1 MRKSKFRQL
10 ENRFFVL
17 QKAEESIDIQNYDE
31 YCKIRDEYT
40 NLLNEWS
47 FFDYIFANKEESELK
62 DRISRARRTFTKRFE
77 EENKE
82 FKEWG
87 ERLLLF

>member
-17 QKAEESIDIQNYDE
+17 QKAEDSIDIQNYDE
-31 YCKIRDEYT
+31 YSKIRDEYT

-62 DRISRARRTFTKRFE
+62 DRISRARRTITKRFE
-77 EENKE
+77 EENKQ
-82 FKEWG
+82 FKEWR

>member
-47 FFDYIFANKEESELK
+47 FFDYIFANKEESEFK
-62 DRISRARRTFTKRFE
+62 DRISRARRTITKRFE

>member
-31 YCKIRDEYT
+31 YSKIWDEYT

-62 DRISRARRTFTKRFE
+62 DRISRARRTITKRFE
-77 EENKE
+77 EENKQ

>member
-31 YCKIRDEYT
+31 YSKIRDEYT

-62 DRISRARRTFTKRFE
+62 DRISRARRTITKRFE
-77 EENKE
+77 EENKQ
-82 FKEWG
+82 FKEWR
-87 ERLLLF
+87 EQMLLF